1 MGNTETRLKS
11 ERNEQYKV
19 GRKKG
24 SLKRE
29 QSFKGTKLRYTC
41 VLVPVFTFLLQ
52 PVTVVNLCVGKS
64 TCCCA
69 PFRKLQLT
77 LILFFT

>member
-1 MGNTETRLKS
+1 MENKETRLKS

-19 GRKKG
+19 GSKKG

-41 VLVPVFTFLLQ
+41 VLVPVFTFLLE
-52 PVTVVNLCVGKS
+52 PVTVVNLVLGRARAAAHLS
-64 TCCCA
+64 ES
-69 PFRKLQLT
+69 FS
-77 LILFFT
+77 